1 MRRIIS
7 SLMQPAATMGM
18 LLLNA
23 GWLAHISPDAG
34 TTPLTGDAMGDRDSL
49 LHEPG
54 YGLLIEDT
62 LIQSVAP
69 FEELMD
75 EHAPS
80 AKLSGG
86 TSPTSLGQHSGHDV
100 FDLAGRAVVPGLVD
114 AHTHLLWAG
123 DRSHEASLRRQ
134 GYSYHQIAEMGGG
147 IAFTVRCTR
156 DATQDEL
163 VSEGERR
170 LRLAMDHGTT
180 FIEAKSGYG
189 LDTKS
194 ELALLEAADTLAK
207 STASPP
213 MRHTWLGAHATPP
226 SEEGDGRTEESRRA
240 AYVDEMLAEQLPA
253 VLAQGIADSVDVFC
267 EPGWF
272 TVEETEEICRAGAGG
287 GLQVRLHVDEFEEGG
302 GAALAAELRARTADH
317 AAWSDSEGRASC
329 ARVGTLQGFLPGTPH
344 VLGSDHWPPIREC
357 LDNRWPWTLASDFN
371 PNCDS
376 LSLPFSA
383 HLAVTHCGVD
393 SLEALV
399 ACTRNAASG
408 MDHPRGLQTGTLRS
422 AAAASLNI
430 LPGDQVDG
438 WIQNSGESPFIAT
451 LVEGRWHRSL

>member
-1 MRRIIS
+1 
-7 SLMQPAATMGM
+7 MQPAATMGM
-18 LLLNA
+18 LLLNS
-23 GWLAHISPDAG
+23 GWFAHISPDAA
-34 TTPLTGDAMGDRDSL
+34 TTPLTGGAMGDRDSL

-54 YGLLIEDT
+54 YGLLIEDD
-62 LIQSVAP
+62 LIQSMAP
-69 FEELMD
+69 SEELLA

-80 AKLSGG
+80 VKLSGG
-86 TSPTSLGQHSGHDV
+86 GPPTSLGRHSGHEV

-123 DRSHEASLRRQ
+123 DRSHEASLRSQ
-134 GYSYHQIAEMGGG
+134 GYSYRQISEMGGG
-147 IAFTVRCTR
+147 IGYTVRCTR
-156 DATQDEL
+156 EATQEQL

-170 LRLAMDHGTT
+170 LSLSMDHGTT

-194 ELALLEAADTLAK
+194 ELALLKAADTLAR
-207 STASPP
+207 SAESPP

-226 SEEGDGRTEESRRA
+226 AGEGDERTEERRKA

-253 VLAQGIADSVDVFC
+253 VLEQGIADSVDVFC

-272 TVEETEEICRAGAGG
+272 TLEETEDICRAGADG
-287 GLQVRLHVDEFEEGG
+287 GLQVRLHVDEFQDGG
-302 GAALAAELRARTADH
+302 GAALAAELGARTADH
-317 AAWSDSEGRASC
+317 AAWSDAEGRASC
-329 ARVGTLQGFLPGTPH
+329 ARAGTLQGFLPGTPH

-357 LDNRWPWTLASDFN
+357 RDNNWPWTLASDFN

-383 HLAVTHCGVD
+383 NLAVTRCGVD
-393 SLEALV
+393 PLEALV

-408 MDHPRGLQTGTLRS
+408 MDHPSGLVAGVLRPG
-422 AAAASLNI
+422 ATASLNI
-430 LPGDQVDG
+430 LGGGQVDE
-438 WIQNSGESPFIAT
+438 WCRTSGESPFIAT

>member
-7 SLMQPAATMGM
+7 SLMQPATTMG
-18 LLLNA
+18 LLLLDA

-54 YGLLIEDT
+54 YGLLIEDAV
-62 LIQSVAP
+62 IRSVAP
-69 FEELMD
+69 SEELLD

-80 AKLSGG
+80 AKLAAGG
-86 TSPTSLGQHSGHDV
+86 APTSLGQHSGHEV

-134 GYSYHQIAEMGGG
+134 GYSYRQISEMGGG

-156 DATQDEL
+156 EATQAEL

-189 LDTKS
+189 LDTES
-194 ELALLEAADTLAK
+194 ELALLKAADTLANSK
-207 STASPP
+207 TSPP

-226 SEEGDGRTEESRRA
+226 AEEGDGRTEERRRA

-253 VLAQGIADSVDVFC
+253 VLEQGIADSVDVFC

-272 TVEETEEICRAGAGG
+272 TLAETEDICRAGVDG

-302 GAALAAELRARTADH
+302 GAALAAELGARTADH
-317 AAWSDSEGRASC
+317 VAWSDAEGRASC
-329 ARVGTLQGFLPGTPH
+329 ARAGTLQGFLPGTPH

-357 LDNRWPWTLASDFN
+357 LENNWPWTLASDFN

-383 HLAVTHCGVD
+383 NLAVTRCGVD
-393 SLEALV
+393 PLEALV

-408 MDHPRGLQTGTLRS
+408 MDHPRGLQTGTLRPG
-422 AAAASLNI
+422 ATASLNI
-430 LPGDQVDG
+430 LATDQVDG
-438 WIQNSGESPFIAT
+438 WCQTSGESPFIAT
-451 LVEGRWHRSL
+451 LVEGRWHHSL